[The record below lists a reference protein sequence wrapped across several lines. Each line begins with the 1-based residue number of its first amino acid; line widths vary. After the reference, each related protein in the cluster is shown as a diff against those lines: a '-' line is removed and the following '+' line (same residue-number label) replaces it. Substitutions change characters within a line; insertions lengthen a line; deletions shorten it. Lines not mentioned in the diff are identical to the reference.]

1 MRLKK
6 YMLYASLITG
16 VFSSCS
22 DNWDEHYT
30 QNETDVVNTTITVV
44 NESLSNYLAKE
55 NSLASTYQLLNKTGI
70 IDKMA
75 EKNLSYTILAVENG
89 DLKSNRD
96 GDVSSEDLYTA
107 QTYIS
112 DVTLAPSS
120 IPNVKKLQMW
130 SGKYLDVILATA
142 EDNQSIISFNNA
154 TVTKIIKLNNG
165 YLYVID
171 QAISAPRPLNE
182 IIESLGD
189 DYSIFRDMVL
199 SKCQRI
205 FEKDKSPAID
215 IDQTGNTVYDSVFS
229 IKASYFEAKGLD
241 IMSENINA
249 TMLIPSN
256 EVINE
261 ALNNAHERLAKWE
274 LQREDSIIRNWIVQ
288 VCFFN
293 KTYTKEDF
301 ENTTDLNS
309 IFHVNNSTNS
319 VPVTWRT
326 TVQEVDLEHPINMS
340 NGTAYYITKMKIP
353 TNVLVYRL
361 KDRFESY
368 EKLTDEEKAIYF
380 ASENLAYS
388 KTDTPVAA
396 WSGWPQ
402 AGYPKLGNTVVLFK
416 LADTSLSGQ
425 KFSMDLIPY
434 QYTSDGTNHKVSS
447 YKIPAGTYKVS
458 MGFKDSMKPNSITI
472 SINGQVLVN
481 NASLKYSSYHFDRQ
495 GGGYPEGFDKNN
507 GTKNAAKYDMDGTV
521 IGNITIEEDG
531 KPIVIHIE
539 GIGDKSNDVLILHH
553 WTLKPTADCY

>member
-1 MRLKK
+1 
-6 YMLYASLITG
+6 MLYASLITG
-16 VFSSCS
+16 VLSSCS

-75 EKNLSYTILAVENG
+75 EKSLSYTILAVESGN
-89 DLKSNRD
+89 LKSNRD

-215 IDQTGNTVYDSVFS
+215 IDQTGNTDYESVFS
-229 IKASYFEAKGLD
+229 IKASYFEAKGLH

-309 IFHVNNSTNS
+309 IFHVNNSVNS

-326 TVQEVDLEHPINMS
+326 TVQEVNLDHPINMS

-388 KTDTPVAA
+388 KTDTPVAP

-402 AGYPKLGNTVVLFK
+402 AGYPKLGNTVVYFK

-425 KFSMDLIPY
+425 KFSMDLTPY

-458 MGFKDSMKPNSITI
+458 MGFKDSMKPNNITI

-481 NASLKYSSYHFDRQ
+481 NASLKYSSYHYDRQ
-495 GGGYPEGFDKNN
+495 GGGLPEGFDKNN

-521 IGNITIEEDG
+521 IGTITIEEDG

-539 GIGDKSNDVLILHH
+539 GTGDKSNDVLFFHH